1 MYEKTS
7 VTKHVIYGSKSGLF
21 ESLVKRHYSC
31 RDYALQITGSFQNIC
46 DGIRV
51 HLKWTALSESG
62 IVILALFWDVN
73 RNHFRNAGC
82 LYYFVHFRASKEVF
96 WADHTVCLKSP
107 QRRFQDFP
115 EGGAPTPEGWGRK
128 PIILTS
134 CSRKLHTIEKK
145 IGPGERGGKDRRP

>member
-21 ESLVKRHYSC
+21 ESLVNRHYSC

-82 LYYFVHFRASKEVF
+82 
-96 WADHTVCLKSP
+96 
-107 QRRFQDFP
+107 
-115 EGGAPTPEGWGRK
+115 
-128 PIILTS
+128 
-134 CSRKLHTIEKK
+134 
-145 IGPGERGGKDRRP
+145 